1 MKRTIAEHNA
11 MASVYD
17 NPAYLADL
25 DADIAKSQSSQAFVA
40 LAPDA
45 KNTVGFVSHDWPEC
59 EVSEIPPNAG
69 NDRAASFSPIAQT
82 NLPKPTNL
90 LKPTAPA
97 KINKPSKVSPKRPIP
112 SDEANDPRPKIE
124 IRPGELDRIVNDME
138 RELSKADG
146 YYNRGNLIASV
157 VHDLMTPACI

>member
-97 KINKPSKVSPKRPIP
+97 KINKPSKISVNTITSLKALAQK
-112 SDEANDPRPKIE
+112 EANASTTPTNSAPSNA
-124 IRPGELDRIVNDME
+124 PG
-138 RELSKADG
+138 
-146 YYNRGNLIASV
+146 
-157 VHDLMTPACI
+157 